1 MRGKIDKPVLADGEF
16 GRAPADEAVKDGKER
31 EIGAQADDGNM
42 TENGVART
50 AENTA
55 DATVAEVT
63 ETASAE
69 DVANSDAAAQD
80 DKTEGSDEQNEDIK
94 PAFTWKYIAYLLKQG
109 FKRYFIDAFTG
120 MAQGLF
126 CTLIAGTI
134 LGQIGSWIQG
144 AGTEAGV
151 AIGGAVVAVA
161 NIAKMLMGAG
171 IGIGIAHTL
180 KAPKLVMF
188 TAAVAGLVGAF
199 GDVIVNG
206 FTGDFVAQGAANVNN
221 VIAGIKPAAPG
232 NPIGAY
238 VVAVLAIELGR
249 LVAGK
254 TKVDIVVV
262 PLVMFVV
269 CLFAVWVAWP
279 FIRFVNLIG
288 EGIALATAA
297 TPAVMG
303 IVIAV
308 AMGILLTLPTSSA
321 AIWLAIASP
330 VLTAYAA
337 GEIAFETYDAMLLA
351 GGAAMVGCSAHMIGF
366 AVQSFRENKWG
377 GLIAQGLGTSMLQI
391 PNLMRH
397 PIILVPPIIASIV
410 VGPLSTCVFQLRCNA
425 VGGGMGT
432 SGLVGIFGAIDAS
445 TGVIPD
451 WKLALGIVF
460 CCFVIPAVVCF
471 GVSELMRKLGWIK
484 YGDQTLDL

>member
-1 MRGKIDKPVLADGEF
+1 MRN
-16 GRAPADEAVKDGKER
+16 RDEE
-31 EIGAQADDGNM
+31 
-42 TENGVART
+42 GVAANEEELRASVET
-50 AENTA
+50 AESAAEEN
-55 DATVAEVT
+55 DATVCADAPATTEESAAEETTSAAVGEEAEV
-63 ETASAE
+63 AQ
-69 DVANSDAAAQD
+69 NDAKD
-80 DKTEGSDEQNEDIK
+80 DSDEQNEEIK
-94 PAFTWKYIAYLLKQG
+94 PSFTWKYILHLLKKG

-144 AGTEAGV
+144 AGTDAGV

-199 GDVIVNG
+199 GDVIVDG
-206 FTGDFVAQGAANVNN
+206 FTGGFVAQGAANVNN

-330 VLTAYAA
+330 VLTGYAA
-337 GEIAFETYDAMLLA
+337 GTVAFETYDAMLLA

-377 GLIAQGLGTSMLQI
+377 GLIAQGIGTSMLQI

-397 PIILVPPIIASIV
+397 PVILVPPILASIV
-410 VGPLSTCVFQLRCNA
+410 VGPLSTCAFQLRCNA

-445 TGVIPD
+445 AGVIPD

-460 CCFVIPAVVCF
+460 CCFVIPAVVCL

-484 YGDQTLDL
+484 YGDQSLDL